1 MRPLPLIVALGLLGG
16 CASPLP
22 PVDPQQ
28 AWIDLHTF
36 TGKLVMADK
45 LDGKRTEDGRYFQV
59 TPGRHELQ
67 VRYDYEYAAGG
78 LGLSMDIYNETT
90 CYVTVRYDNFEAGR
104 RYRLEVR
111 DIANSIDAE
120 LKDEQRKVLAEESD
134 VFCMPW

>member
-1 MRPLPLIVALGLLGG
+1 MRLPLSILALSLLAG

-28 AWIDLHTF
+28 AWVDMHTF
-36 TGKLVMADK
+36 TGKLVMSDK

-59 TPGRHELQ
+59 TPGPHELE

-78 LGLSMDIYNETT
+78 MGLSMDLYNEIT
-90 CYVTVRYDNFEAGR
+90 CYVTVKYDKFEAGH

-111 DIANSIDAE
+111 DMANSVDAH
-120 LKDEQRKVLAEESD
+120 LKDEQRNVLAEESN
-134 VFCMPW
+134 VFCLP